1 MNKYNKRYKDRD
13 PYEFL
18 PKKLEDGSFLT
29 GIPFFLDFYNKNET
43 GKKRH
48 CSEGFDFCECDFENV
63 INESSDPDLMRS
75 VLTIFNIVD
84 DTFFAALNHHY
95 EEYRKTF
102 PLPKFESH
110 ENRGQ
115 YGNTNLIPT
124 RKHKD
129 YEEEVHYKLFN
140 RDIIE
145 IFKDTL
151 RNGYSETR
159 RGFITELTID
169 CEE

>member
-1 MNKYNKRYKDRD
+1 
-13 PYEFL
+13 
-18 PKKLEDGSFLT
+18 
-29 GIPFFLDFYNKNET
+29 
-43 GKKRH
+43 
-48 CSEGFDFCECDFENV
+48 
-63 INESSDPDLMRS
+63 MRS

-84 DTFFAALNHHY
+84 ETFFVALNHHY
-95 EEYRKTF
+95 KEYRKTF
-102 PLPKFESH
+102 LLPKFESH

-124 RKHKD
+124 RTHKD

-145 IFKDTL
+145 IFRDTL
-151 RNGYSETR
+151 WQFGHSETN

-169 CEE
+169 CEECRSLELLDSDRLINAIEVQSKYCFSFPSFYSSLRKHFKD